1 MNVTFDKTEDELPK
15 DNLWGEL
22 VIRYRSNI
30 CRKTPSRPIT
40 VGRKA
45 FSCIDGTLR
54 GKANYLS
61 FRIIGTAAVCGG
73 EGKPDP
79 WALFHHTKKQEK
91 AE

>member
-1 MNVTFDKTEDELPK
+1 MNVTFDKTEDEPPK

-22 VIRYRSNI
+22 VIQYRSNMAAGRLPVI
-30 CRKTPSRPIT
+30 SVT

-61 FRIIGTAAVCGG
+61 FGIIGVAAVCGG

-79 WALFHHTKKQEK
+79 WALFHHTKK
-91 AE
+91 